1 MYYRLTNDQG
11 TESLILHGDGVSTAV
26 PSSHPRF
33 AELVEYLRSR
43 RDHDSQHVR
52 SLLDAGGALA
62 ARLRRL
68 SERVAF
74 DGTHLRFDGDVID
87 TSLSRH
93 IIRMMRG
100 GDESYARWV
109 RFLENLAANPSPLS
123 RIHLFTWLD
132 GRDFAI
138 TPDGHLLGYKGVQA
152 DQHNSSI
159 HAGTALVNG
168 TWHHGHIPN
177 PPGAIVEMPRNQVTA
192 DRDAACAGG
201 LHVGTHAYASGYG
214 RRLLLVAVNPRDV
227 VSVPRDCN
235 YQKLRCCRYTVLAVH
250 DRPGPVTTPSYGGD
264 ELFPA
269 EPERANCD
277 HTGRPHLGTDPGI
290 ARQLQAA
297 RDFIRRA
304 ADERHVIS
312 DGERDRYLAMID
324 AEERRATAGPA
335 LLAAIRKRAIEVYEE
350 EDGDI
355 CHDGLNDFL
364 ATAGLALHEE

>member
-1 MYYRLTNDQG
+1 MYYRITNDQG
-11 TESLILHGDGVSTAV
+11 TESLILYGDGVSAAV

-43 RDHDSQHVR
+43 QNHDSQHVR

-138 TPDGHLLGYKGVQA
+138 TPEGHLLGYKGVRA
-152 DQHNSSI
+152 DEHNSSI
-159 HAGTALVNG
+159 HTGTALVNG
-168 TWHHGHIPN
+168 TWHHGNIPN
-177 PPGAIVEMPRNQVTA
+177 PIGATVEMPRNQVAA
-192 DRDAACAGG
+192 DRAVGCATG
-201 LHVGTHAYASGYG
+201 LHVGTHAYANSYG
-214 RRLLLVAVNPRDV
+214 QRLLLVAVNPRDV
-227 VSVPRDCN
+227 VSVPRDCS
-235 YQKLRCCRYTVLAVH
+235 YQKLRCCRYTVLGVH
-250 DRPGPVTTPSYGGD
+250 DRTGPVTTPSYGGD

-269 EPERANCD
+269 EPEHAGGD
-277 HTGRPHLGTDPGI
+277 HTSRPRAGGTAPVI
-290 ARQLQAA
+290 AGQLQAA
-297 RDFIRRA
+297 RDFISRA
-304 ADERHVIS
+304 AVQGDIG
-312 DGERDRYLAMID
+312 DDERDRYLAMID
-324 AEERRATAGPA
+324 AEERRGLAGTA
-335 LLAAIRKRAIEVYEE
+335 LLAAIRGRAIEICEH
-350 EDGDI
+350 GDI

-364 ATAGLALHEE
+364 AAAGLAPHHE

>member
-1 MYYRLTNDQG
+1 MYYRYTNDQG
-11 TESLILHGDGVSTAV
+11 TESLILHGDGVSAAV

-33 AELVEYLRSR
+33 AELVDYLRSR
-43 RDHDSQHVR
+43 RDHDAGHVR
-52 SLLDAGGALA
+52 RLLDAGGALA

-109 RFLENLAANPSPLS
+109 MFLENLAENQSALS

-152 DQHNSSI
+152 DEHNSSI
-159 HAGTALVNG
+159 HAGTAIVNG

-177 PPGAIVEMPRNQVTA
+177 PVGATVEMPRNQVAA
-192 DRDAACAGG
+192 DRAAGCATG
-201 LHVGTHAYASGYG
+201 LHVGTHAYANGYG
-214 RRLLLVAVNPRDV
+214 QRLLLVAVNPRDV
-227 VSVPRDCN
+227 VSVPRDCS
-235 YQKLRCCRYTVLAVH
+235 YQKLRCCRYTVLGVH
-250 DRPGPVTTPSYGGD
+250 DRLGPIATPSYGDGG
-264 ELFPA
+264 LFPR
-269 EPERANCD
+269 EPERASRG
-277 HTGRPHLGTDPGI
+277 HVSRPHTGTDPGI
-290 ARQLQAA
+290 AWHLQAA

-304 ADERHVIS
+304 ADECHVIS
-312 DGERDRYLAMID
+312 ASERDRYLAMID
-324 AEERRATAGPA
+324 TEERRATSGAA
-335 LLAAIRKRAIEVYEE
+335 LLTAVRERAIEVYE
-350 EDGDI
+350 DGSI
-355 CHDGLNDFL
+355 CHDALNDFL
-364 ATAGLALHEE
+364 AAAGLDLHDE

>member
-1 MYYRLTNDQG
+1 MYYRYTNDQG
-11 TESLILHGDGVSTAV
+11 AESLILHGDGVSAAV

-33 AELVEYLRSR
+33 AELVDYLRSR
-43 RDHDSQHVR
+43 RDHDSRHVR
-52 SLLDAGGALA
+52 RLLDAGGALA

-93 IIRMMRG
+93 IIRMMRD

-109 RFLENLAANPSPLS
+109 RFLENLGENPSALS

-152 DQHNSSI
+152 DEHNSSI
-159 HAGTALVNG
+159 HTGTALVNG

-177 PPGAIVEMPRNQVTA
+177 PIGVTVEMPRHQVAA
-192 DRDAACAGG
+192 DRAAGCATG
-201 LHVGTHAYASGYG
+201 LHVGTYAYANGYG
-214 RRLLLVAVNPRDV
+214 QRLLLVAVNPRNV

-235 YQKLRCCRYTVLAVH
+235 YQKLRCCRYTVLGVH
-250 DRPGPVTTPSYGGD
+250 DRSGPVTTPSYGDGD
-264 ELFPA
+264 LFPA
-269 EPERANCD
+269 EPECASCG
-277 HTGRPHLGTDPGI
+277 HASRPPTGTDPVI

-304 ADERHVIS
+304 ADERRVIS
-312 DGERDRYLAMID
+312 VGERDRYLAMID
-324 AEERRATAGPA
+324 AEERRAAGGTAP
-335 LLAAIRKRAIEVYEE
+335 LTEIRERAIEVYE
-350 EDGDI
+350 DGSI

-364 ATAGLALHEE
+364 AAAGLDLHDE